1 MFSFPASVIIPTLD
15 REEIVIDTLRMFENQ
30 TFKDFEMI
38 VLDQTTAVNP
48 RLSTFHT
55 DVFYYKYYHIT
66 EKGLP
71 NARNVAAKV
80 AKGEIL
86 VFVDDDVIP
95 EPDLISNYL
104 EEFNKHGHGYWL
116 IGGCVTEKGSNIL
129 SERKYITGGYLTKYG
144 KTLKNFSSESYA
156 ECEWVSG
163 GNFAIRREAFLKLG
177 GFDTN
182 FIGNAMLEDTD
193 FGFNVR
199 SHGGRVLFSPKPKL
213 EHTRAKSGG
222 TRCVNVNLSMYYR
235 SHNTVY
241 FFKKY
246 NYTIRLPILLFYLF
260 GVTIKDLLAKKH
272 TIGAFE
278 YMIKGFVAGLHHR
291 KPKTINKS

>member
-1 MFSFPASVIIPTLD
+1 
-15 REEIVIDTLRMFENQ
+15 
-30 TFKDFEMI
+30 
-38 VLDQTTAVNP
+38 
-48 RLSTFHT
+48 
-55 DVFYYKYYHIT
+55 
-66 EKGLP
+66 
-71 NARNVAAKV
+71 
-80 AKGEIL
+80 
-86 VFVDDDVIP
+86 
-95 EPDLISNYL
+95 
-104 EEFNKHGHGYWL
+104 L

-129 SERKYITGGYLTKYG
+129 SERKDITGGYLTKYG
-144 KTLKNFSSESYA
+144 KTLKNFSSESYT

-163 GNFAIRREAFLKLG
+163 GNFAIRRTTFLEIG

-241 FFKKY
+241 FFRKY
-246 NYTIRLPILLFYLF
+246 NKTINLPLVFIYLF

-272 TIGAFE
+272 TIDAFE
-278 YMIKGFVAGLHHR
+278 YMIKGFFMGLQHPR
-291 KPKTINKS
+291 PSTINKP